1 MNYIELIED
10 EVKKFHPIEV
20 EQKITSGIIVGA
32 GDSYAVALALEG
44 KTSKKVIAVDPYE
57 ALHINSDRPYVIVS
71 ISGRTKTNIELAK
84 IKRKEGRKVIAVT
97 ANPTSPLAENSTET
111 ILIPYNSN
119 ITLPG
124 TLSFLLALSAVYS
137 LFGIEIPKDYIKA
150 KSFELREKPFFVG
163 QGENYGIAYFSA
175 LKLNEIFCENA
186 NYERFELFLHS
197 PIFSTRGR
205 QIVLLNSGS
214 ERERRLKKL
223 IDFTYVYLTECTDA
237 FCNALTAI
245 LAIIERMKREN
256 WNRICFIDDK
266 KILNIS
272 SEMIY

>member
-1 MNYIELIED
+1 MNYIELIEE

-20 EQKITSGIIVGA
+20 ERKITSGIIVGA
-32 GDSYAVALALEG
+32 GDSYAVALTLEG
-44 KTSKKVIAVDPYE
+44 KTSKKAIAVDPYD
-57 ALHINSDRPYVIVS
+57 ALYINSDRPYVIVS

-137 LFGIEIPKDYIKA
+137 LFGIEIPKDYINA
-150 KSFELREKPFFVG
+150 KSFELRGKPFFVG
-163 QGENYGIAYFSA
+163 QGENYGIAYYSA
-175 LKLNEIFCENA
+175 LKLNEIFCETA

-214 ERERRLKKL
+214 ERERRFKQL
-223 IDFTYVYLTECTDA
+223 IDFTYIYLTECIDA
-237 FCNALTAI
+237 FCNALTVI
-245 LAIIERMKREN
+245 LAIIEKMKREN
-256 WNRICFIDDK
+256 WNRICFLDDK